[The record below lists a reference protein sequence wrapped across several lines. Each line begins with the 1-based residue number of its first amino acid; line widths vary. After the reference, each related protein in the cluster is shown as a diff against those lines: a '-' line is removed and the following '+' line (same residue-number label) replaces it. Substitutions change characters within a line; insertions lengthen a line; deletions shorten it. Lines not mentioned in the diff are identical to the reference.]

1 MKPQEPRPFII
12 VTGDF
17 VQTGGMDRANH
28 ALAEYLA
35 HAPDVASEV
44 HLVAHRVSDD
54 LLACP
59 RLHFHQVPKIL
70 NSYWL
75 SGNRLSRAGH
85 RVAKQLAKSA
95 EPLLIVNGGNCRSR
109 LTRVNWVHYVH
120 AAFDASQYGSV
131 ATDLPHFRL
140 KQFLSRRDFLRQERV
155 AFSQAPTLI
164 ANSHLTARQIS
175 EFHEVDRSRIE
186 VVYYGTDQMQFRPVT
201 QQQRQSGRRL
211 LGLDPLDQ
219 SPVVVFVGALGD
231 SRKGFDILMEAW
243 GRLSQNP
250 GWNALLFVVGA
261 GASLR
266 SYQDLSQQTGL
277 SRSIRFLGFRQD
289 VPEILAGCDL
299 LVSPARYEAY
309 GLNVHEALC
318 RGLPVLVSDQAGVAE
333 RIRQISPPAAERF
346 CLPSANTDALLQG
359 LLNWYRAQKDS
370 REIALQVGHEL
381 GRDSW
386 SDQMRKLVNLAISRE
401 SQTIASAH

>member
-1 MKPQEPRPFII
+1 MKPDKPRPFII

-28 ALAEYLA
+28 ALAQYLA
-35 HAPDVASEV
+35 DTPDVASAV

-70 NSYWL
+70 DSYWL
-75 SGNRLSRAGH
+75 SGHRLSRAGH
-85 RVAKQLAKSA
+85 RVAKQVAKSA
-95 EPLLIVNGGNCRSR
+95 DPLLIVNGGNCQSR
-109 LTRVNWVHYVH
+109 LACVNWVHYVH
-120 AAFDASQYGSV
+120 AAFDPSQHG
-131 ATDLPHFRL
+131 DLPVGSPHRRL
-140 KQFLSRRDFLRQERV
+140 KQTLARRDFLRQERM
-155 AFSQAPTLI
+155 AFGRAPLLI
-164 ANSHLTARQIS
+164 ANSHLTANQMA
-175 EFHEVDRSRIE
+175 EFYQVDRSRME

-201 QQQRQSGRRL
+201 QDHRQLGRRL
-211 LGLDPLDQ
+211 LGLDPQDQ

-231 SRKGFDILMEAW
+231 SRKGFDILMQAW
-243 GRLSQNP
+243 GRLSQNL
-250 GWNALLFVVGA
+250 GWNARLFVVGA

-266 SYQDLSQQTGL
+266 SYQDLCQQLGL
-277 SRSIRFLGFRQD
+277 SRGIRFLGFRQD

-333 RIRQISPPAAERF
+333 RIRHISPLAADKFCVPAANADSLVR
-346 CLPSANTDALLQG
+346 G
-359 LLNWYRAQKDS
+359 LINWHSSQQDS

-381 GRDSW
+381 GRESW
-386 SDQMRKLVNLAISRE
+386 SDQMEKFVNLAISRQV
-401 SQTIASAH
+401 QTVAPAM